1 MPRIWLD
8 YIDLMMSM
16 LKGTETRKI
25 FDRALQS
32 LPVTQHKN
40 IWKLYIGNNFL
51 FIITYS
57 HCYSLILHVSGWVKD
72 FGVPETAIKVY
83 RRYLM
88 YDPAYREEY
97 IEYLESID
105 QYTEA
110 AKQLAICIDDDNY
123 ASPKG
128 TIPPLSH
135 FPNDSVTHLLI
146 D

>member
-1 MPRIWLD
+1 
-8 YIDLMMSM
+8 M
-16 LKGTETRKI
+16 LRGTETRRV

-40 IWKLYIGNNFL
+40 IWSLYIG
-51 FIITYS
+51 IPICTHDDTYS
-57 HCYSLILHVSGWVKD
+57 HSLILHRLGWVKD
-72 FGVPETAIKVY
+72 FGVPETAIKVF

-110 AKQLAICIDDDNY
+110 AKQLAICIDYDNY

-128 TIPPLSH
+128 NLH
-135 FPNDSVTHLLI
+135 RLLYL
-146 D
+146 